1 MENMIMNTFDF
12 SPLFRSAIGFD
23 RLTNALESAYRS
35 DNNAGY
41 PPYNIELL
49 EENHY
54 RISLAVAGFKEDELD
69 IEIKNGRLTVSGE
82 QKDSSEDK
90 QYLHHGIA
98 NRNFERSYQL
108 ADYVQVKDAE
118 LKDGLLHIDLVREI
132 PEAMKPRKIAI
143 NSDVQSEKLID
154 SDSKAA

>member
-1 MENMIMNTFDF
+1 MNTFDF
-12 SPLFRSAIGFD
+12 TPLFRSAIGFD
-23 RLTNALESAYRS
+23 RLTNALENAYRT
-35 DNNAGY
+35 DNNSVY

-54 RISLAVAGFKEDELD
+54 RISLAVAGFKDDELD
-69 IEIKNGRLTVSGE
+69 IEIKNGRLTVSGA
-82 QKDSSEDK
+82 QKDGSEDK
-90 QYLHHGIA
+90 QYLHQGIA

-108 ADYVQVKDAE
+108 ADYVRVKDAE

-143 NSDVQSEKLID
+143 NSDARSEKLTEKLID
-154 SDSKAA
+154 NESQAA

>member
-1 MENMIMNTFDF
+1 MNTFDF
-12 SPLFRSAIGFD
+12 TPLFRSAIGFD
-23 RLTNALESAYRS
+23 RLTNALENAYRS
-35 DNNAGY
+35 DNNSGY

-69 IEIKNGRLTVSGE
+69 IEIKNGRLTVSGA
-82 QKDSSEDK
+82 QKDGSEDK

-108 ADYVQVKDAE
+108 ADYVRVKDAE

-143 NSDVQSEKLID
+143 NSDARSEKLTEKLIENE
-154 SDSKAA
+154 SQAA

>member
-1 MENMIMNTFDF
+1 MNSFDF
-12 SPLFRSAIGFD
+12 TPLFRSAIGFD
-23 RLTNALESAYRS
+23 RLTNALENAYRT
-35 DNNAGY
+35 DNNSGY

-54 RISLAVAGFKEDELD
+54 RISLAVAGFKEDDLD
-69 IEIKNGRLTVSGE
+69 IEIKNGRLTVSGA
-82 QKDSSEDK
+82 QKDGSEDK

-108 ADYVQVKDAE
+108 ADYVSVKDAE

-143 NSDVQSEKLID
+143 NSDALSEKLID
-154 SDSKAA
+154 NESQAA

>member
-1 MENMIMNTFDF
+1 MNTFDF
-12 SPLFRSAIGFD
+12 TPLFRSAIGFD
-23 RLTNALESAYRS
+23 RLTNALENAYRS

-54 RISLAVAGFKEDELD
+54 RISLAVAGFKDDELD
-69 IEIKNGRLTVSGE
+69 IEIKNGRLTVSGA
-82 QKDSSEDK
+82 QKENSEGK

-98 NRNFERSYQL
+98 NRNFERTYQL
-108 ADYVQVKDAE
+108 ADYVSVKDAE

-154 SDSKAA
+154 SNSQAA

>member
-12 SPLFRSAIGFD
+12 TPLFRSAIGFD
-23 RLTNALESAYRS
+23 RLTNALENAYRS
-35 DNNAGY
+35 DNNSGY

-69 IEIKNGRLTVSGE
+69 IEIKNGRLTVSGA
-82 QKDSSEDK
+82 QKDGSEDK

-108 ADYVQVKDAE
+108 ADYVSVKDAE

-143 NSDVQSEKLID
+143 NSDARSEKLID
-154 SDSKAA
+154 NESQAA

>member
-1 MENMIMNTFDF
+1 MNTFDF
-12 SPLFRSAIGFD
+12 TPLFRSAIGFD
-23 RLTNALESAYRS
+23 RLTNALENAYRT
-35 DNNAGY
+35 DNNSGY

-69 IEIKNGRLTVSGE
+69 IEIKNGRLTVSGA
-82 QKDSSEDK
+82 QKDGSEDK

-108 ADYVQVKDAE
+108 ADYVRVKDAE

-143 NSDVQSEKLID
+143 NSDARSEKLID
-154 SDSKAA
+154 NESQAA

>member
-1 MENMIMNTFDF
+1 MNTFDF
-12 SPLFRSAIGFD
+12 TPLFRSAIGFD
-23 RLTNALESAYRS
+23 RLTNALENAYRS
-35 DNNAGY
+35 DNNSGY

-54 RISLAVAGFKEDELD
+54 RISLAVAGFKDDELD
-69 IEIKNGRLTVSGE
+69 IEIKNGRLTVSGA
-82 QKDSSEDK
+82 QKENSEGK

-98 NRNFERSYQL
+98 NRNFERTYQL
-108 ADYVQVKDAE
+108 ADYVSVKDAE

-154 SDSKAA
+154 SDSQAA

>member
-1 MENMIMNTFDF
+1 MNTFDF
-12 SPLFRSAIGFD
+12 TPLFRSAIGFD
-23 RLTNALESAYRS
+23 RLTNALENAYRT
-35 DNNAGY
+35 DNNSGY

-54 RISLAVAGFKEDELD
+54 RISLAVAGFKDDELD
-69 IEIKNGRLTVSGE
+69 IEIKNGRLTVSGA
-82 QKDSSEDK
+82 QKDGSEDK

-108 ADYVQVKDAE
+108 ADYVRVKDAE

-143 NSDVQSEKLID
+143 NSDARSEKLID
-154 SDSKAA
+154 NESQAA

>member
-1 MENMIMNTFDF
+1 MNTFDF
-12 SPLFRSAIGFD
+12 TPLFRSAIGFD

-69 IEIKNGRLTVSGE
+69 IEIKNGRLTVSGA
-82 QKDSSEDK
+82 QKDNSEGK
-90 QYLHHGIA
+90 QFLHHGIA

-132 PEAMKPRKIAI
+132 PEDSGGLLLEI
-143 NSDVQSEKLID
+143 NKSSRARVLEWP
-154 SDSKAA
+154 